1 MRHFDHTFLHRQI
14 VISGEETFLAMT
26 LVHLCFWP
34 LVFQFL
40 GPEDLVRVSAVCLTW
55 RRYVFRGCKSTTKRL
70 FECEGIDLADTGNL
84 FQKVPQILCTEKDDQ
99 LEGDINISKGFSKAC
114 CRSKRTSH
122 VEPRRLRGSYRTINL
137 SSETVP
143 SFFEEH
149 KHFSQQPVARSFCCL
164 PVLLS
169 LITRNLRKRT

>member
-1 MRHFDHTFLHRQI
+1 MPFQAVCCCPWHDEWKHGKVTSQQLRYCTR
-14 VISGEETFLAMT
+14 EETSFFSLNA
-26 LVHLCFWP
+26 
-34 LVFQFL
+34 
-40 GPEDLVRVSAVCLTW
+40 ESA
-55 RRYVFRGCKSTTKRL
+55 S
-70 FECEGIDLADTGNL
+70 
-84 FQKVPQILCTEKDDQ
+84 QILCTEKDDQ

-149 KHFSQQPVARSFCCL
+149 KHFSQQPVARPFCCL